1 MVDYIKKNISNL
13 KPSATLAINEKI
25 KQLLKDGKKV
35 FNFGFGQSP
44 FPIPEKI
51 VSVLRDNA
59 HKKDYLP
66 MQGLPELREAISK
79 YLLKRTGVDY
89 KKENII
95 ITPGSK
101 EAMLLIHIAFN
112 GEIII
117 PAPGW
122 VSYEPQAEIGSNKV
136 HWLETS
142 RENNWFPTA
151 TELKKKIQGKN
162 IRCLVQNNKD
172 RYRRNIGIC
181 YLKKQDIN
189 SWLVKNGYAI
199 AYRRYSK
206 KYIND
211 EQYAEDN
218 KLGIWQ
224 GTFMKPE
231 KWRRIMN

>member
-1 MVDYIKKNISNL
+1 MKKLRLSLFSIILFSSIINSAISF
-13 KPSATLAINEKI
+13 EKI
-25 KQLLKDGKKV
+25 IIGKANVTDGDTIKINDQKIRLFGIDAPEKKQFCKEVYLSFLI
-35 FNFGFGQSP
+35 FNF
-44 FPIPEKI
+44 
-51 VSVLRDNA
+51 
-59 HKKDYLP
+59 
-66 MQGLPELREAISK
+66 
-79 YLLKRTGVDY
+79 KRDY
-89 KKENII
+89 KC
-95 ITPGSK
+95 
-101 EAMLLIHIAFN
+101 
-112 GEIII
+112 GEKSTN
-117 PAPGW
+117 A
-122 VSYEPQAEIGSNKV
+122 
-136 HWLETS
+136 
-142 RENNWFPTA
+142 
-151 TELKKKIQGKN
+151 LKKKIQGKN

-211 EQYAEDN
+211 EQHAADN

>member
-1 MVDYIKKNISNL
+1 MKKLSLNLFSIILFSSIITSAISFEKTIIGKAYVTDGDTIK
-13 KPSATLAINEKI
+13 INDQKI
-25 KQLLKDGKKV
+25 RLFGIDAPETKQFCKEVYLSFLI
-35 FNFGFGQSP
+35 FNF
-44 FPIPEKI
+44 
-51 VSVLRDNA
+51 
-59 HKKDYLP
+59 
-66 MQGLPELREAISK
+66 
-79 YLLKRTGVDY
+79 KRDY
-89 KKENII
+89 KC
-95 ITPGSK
+95 
-101 EAMLLIHIAFN
+101 
-112 GEIII
+112 GEKSTN
-117 PAPGW
+117 A
-122 VSYEPQAEIGSNKV
+122 
-136 HWLETS
+136 
-142 RENNWFPTA
+142 
-151 TELKKKIQGKN
+151 LKKKIQGKN

-181 YLKKQDIN
+181 YLKKQDMN